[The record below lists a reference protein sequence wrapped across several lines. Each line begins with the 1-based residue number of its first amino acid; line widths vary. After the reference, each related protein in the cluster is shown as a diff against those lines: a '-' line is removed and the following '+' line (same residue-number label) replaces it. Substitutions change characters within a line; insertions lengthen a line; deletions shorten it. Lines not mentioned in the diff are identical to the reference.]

1 MTQLTILKQRKQ
13 AQYFTEPL
21 DTEIGLE
28 MILVMG
34 GSFNMGS
41 PKDELDQL
49 ESETPQPLVTVP
61 TFFMGRYPITQA
73 QWKSVVDW
81 RTKFNVNLE
90 PNPSHF
96 NSNPNHPVE
105 TVSWIEAEE
114 FCNRLAQKTG
124 RSYRLPTEAE
134 WEYACRAGT
143 TTPFH
148 FGETISTDLANY
160 RGTDLEIDRKTYS
173 GSYGRG
179 PKGTYIET
187 TTPVGSVG
195 YPNAFG
201 LWDMHGNAWEWC
213 QDNWHSN
220 YKGAPIDGSAWLT
233 GNENDTHVVRGGS
246 WYDNPWACRSAARNY
261 GTPDYRSSIVGFRLV
276 CDLDTRPSRETPSMF

>member
-21 DTEIGLE
+21 DAEIGLE

-34 GSFNMGS
+34 GSFKMGS
-41 PKDELDQL
+41 PKEELEQSED
-49 ESETPQPLVTVP
+49 ETPQHLVTVP
-61 TFFMGRYPITQA
+61 TFFMGRYPITQS
-73 QWKSVVDW
+73 QWKSVVNW
-81 RTKFNVNLE
+81 KTKIKVDLE
-90 PNPSHF
+90 PNPSYF

-114 FCNRLAQKTG
+114 FCNRLAQKTE

-160 RGTDLEIDRKTYS
+160 RGTDLEIDGKTYS

-179 PKGTYIET
+179 TKGKYRAT

-201 LWDMHGNAWEWC
+201 LWDMHGNVWEWC
-213 QDNWHSN
+213 QDNGHSN
-220 YKGAPIDGSAWLT
+220 YEGAPIDGSAWLT

-246 WYDNPWACRSAARNY
+246 WDLDPWACRSAARSN
-261 GTPDYRSSIVGFRLV
+261 GTPGNRYHGFGFRLV
-276 CDLDTRPSRETPSMF
+276 CDLPRTL

>member
-21 DTEIGLE
+21 DAEIGLE

-34 GSFNMGS
+34 GKFKMGS
-41 PKDELDQL
+41 PEDELDRS
-49 ESETPQPLVTVP
+49 EDETPQHLVTVP
-61 TFFMGRYPITQA
+61 TFFMGRYPITQT

-81 RTKFNVNLE
+81 KTKINVDLK

-96 NSNPNHPVE
+96 NRNPNHPVE
-105 TVSWIEAEE
+105 SVSWIEAEE

-160 RGTDLEIDRKTYS
+160 RGTDWEIDKQTYS

-179 PKGTYIET
+179 PKGNYRET

-195 YPNAFG
+195 YPNAFC
-201 LWDMHGNAWEWC
+201 LWDMHGNVWEWC
-213 QDNWHSN
+213 QDNWHGT
-220 YKGAPIDGSAWLT
+220 YEGAPIDGSAWLT
-233 GNENDTHVVRGGS
+233 EKENDFHVLRGGS
-246 WYDNPWACRSAARNY
+246 WFSDPRACRSAFRFNEF
-261 GTPDYRSSIVGFRLV
+261 PDNRYYRFGFRLV
-276 CDLDTRPSRETPSMF
+276 CDLPRTL